1 MSRKSIILLLLLIL
15 APVVIYF
22 LWPSDE
28 SRIRKLFKEGAQAI
42 EQKKIEDVM
51 ARVSFNY
58 SDEYGLT
65 YRYIKEGMTRVFR
78 RMDGIKIEYEI
89 TGIAIK
95 DTDATA
101 ELDIRVI
108 ASQGTDTG
116 YVVGDAAK
124 PAHLKFTL
132 DKERTSWLVIRTE
145 GLPLNF

>member
-1 MSRKSIILLLLLIL
+1 MSRKSIIFLVLLIL
-15 APVVIYF
+15 APVVIYV

-28 SRIRKLFKEGAQAI
+28 SRIRKLFREGAKAI

-58 SDEYGLT
+58 TDEYGLT
-65 YRYIKEGMTRVFR
+65 YLYIKEGMTRTFQ
-78 RMDGIKIEYEI
+78 RMNDIKIEYEI
-89 TGIAIK
+89 TGIDIK
-95 DTDATA
+95 DTSATA

-116 YVVGDAAK
+116 YVIGDAAR
-124 PAHLKFTL
+124 PVHMKFTL
-132 DKERTSWLVIRTE
+132 DKQRTTWLVIRTE